1 MIDANHLFFFLKKN
15 KINFFTGVPDS
26 ILKSFSHIL
35 DIHKKKITNIITAN
49 EGSAV
54 ALAAGNY
61 LSTKKLALVYMQNSG
76 LANAINPLI
85 SMCHPKVYSIPMIL
99 MIGWRGSINEN
110 DEPQHQLKGKITKSI
125 LKLLNIKFVVL
136 NDLKDIKKIKNLIDY
151 SKYKKTPVAILIKN
165 QTLYLNDNFK
175 KEIKSK
181 YSLTRELIINELLK
195 KINKNTRIISTTG
208 YTSRELFQIR
218 MNKNYKNGK
227 DFYMVG
233 GMGHCS
239 MTSLGYS
246 LSSKNQVIC
255 LDGDGSLLMH
265 MGSLI
270 STGLKSKSN
279 FKHILLNNGSHESVG
294 NQKID
299 TLKVNFKNIS
309 KSFGYKNYYLAKDNL
324 SLNNNLRYFLKSKGP
339 SFFEIL
345 IQAKSMKNLSRPK
358 NLLKIK
364 NFFIK

>member
-1 MIDANHLFFFLKKN
+1 
-15 KINFFTGVPDS
+15 
-26 ILKSFSHIL
+26 
-35 DIHKKKITNIITAN
+35 
-49 EGSAV
+49 
-54 ALAAGNY
+54 
-61 LSTKKLALVYMQNSG
+61 MQNSG
-76 LANAINPLI
+76 LGNAINPLI

-99 MIGWRGSINEN
+99 MIGWRGSTNEN

-125 LKLLNIKFVVL
+125 LKLLNIKFLVL
-136 NDLKDIKKIKNLIDY
+136 NDTKDIKKIKNLIHY

-181 YSLTRELIINELLK
+181 YSLTRELVINELLN

-218 MNKNYKNGK
+218 KNKKCKNGK

-233 GMGHCS
+233 GMGHAS

-265 MGSLI
+265 LGSLI

-279 FKHILLNNGSHESVG
+279 FKHILLNNGAHESVG

-299 TLKVNFKNIS
+299 TLKVSFKNIS

-324 SLNNNLRYFLKSKGP
+324 SFVKNLRYFLKFKGP
-339 SFFEIL
+339 SFFEIF
-345 IQAKSMKNLSRPK
+345 IRSKSIKNLSRPK
-358 NLLKIK
+358 NLIRIKK
-364 NFFIK
+364 NFIK